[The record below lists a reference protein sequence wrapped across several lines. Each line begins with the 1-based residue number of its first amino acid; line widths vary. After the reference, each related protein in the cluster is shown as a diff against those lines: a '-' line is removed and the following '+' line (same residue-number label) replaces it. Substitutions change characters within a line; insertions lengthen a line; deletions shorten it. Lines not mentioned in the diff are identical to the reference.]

1 MTDAHDHPEAAR
13 LREQIAADLRSLR
26 QTFRRPAVSTM
37 QAGDIPDQVSRIL
50 RTNPGWATAAAA
62 GALAGLVF
70 SVRNRLKRAPVDSPR

>member
-1 MTDAHDHPEAAR
+1 MTHPHDSAEAAR
-13 LREQIAADLRSLR
+13 LREAIAADFLALK
-26 QTFRRPAVSTM
+26 QTFCRPAMSTM